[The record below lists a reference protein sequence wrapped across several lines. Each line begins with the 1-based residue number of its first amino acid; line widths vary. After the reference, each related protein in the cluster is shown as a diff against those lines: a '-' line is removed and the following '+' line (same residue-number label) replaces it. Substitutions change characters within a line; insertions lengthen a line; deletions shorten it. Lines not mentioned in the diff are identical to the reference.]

1 MNLHNLVREFEM
13 DTSGE
18 SELNLL
24 ALADDTLHALH

>member
-13 DTSGE
+13 DTGGG

-24 ALADDTLHALH
+24 ALADDSLPFKN

>member
-13 DTSGE
+13 DTGNG

-24 ALADDTLHALH
+24 AALADDSLQ